1 MILKNAARCKKCGD
15 IIESKYTHDFVRCGC
30 GAIAVD
36 GGRSYLKRSA
46 MSMNDVEELSIVIED
61 TESDRKDGGNR

>member
-15 IIESKYTHDFVRCGC
+15 IIESKYTHDFVRCSC

-46 MSMNDVEELSIVIED
+46 MSMDDVEELSIVIED
-61 TESDRKDGGNR
+61 TESGREDGEQH

>member
-15 IIESKYTHDFVRCGC
+15 IIESKYTHDFVRCSC